1 MNLIQQYQNEI
12 ASLCRKY
19 KVKELY
25 AFGSVL
31 DEKKFTDESDIDLL
45 VDFENVPLLEYA
57 DNYFDLADELE
68 RVLERHVDLLT
79 LKSLKNKYFIESV
92 NSTKKIVYAA

>member
-1 MNLIQQYQNEI
+1 MNLINQHINQI
-12 ASLCRKY
+12 SLLCRKH

-31 DEKKFTDESDIDLL
+31 DEKKFNKESDVDLL

-57 DNYFDLADELE
+57 DNFFDLADELE
-68 RVLERHVDLLT
+68 SVLKRKVDLLT
-79 LKSLKNKYFIESV
+79 IKSLTNKYFIENV
-92 NSTKKIVYAA
+92 NSTKKIVYEA

>member
-1 MNLIQQYQNEI
+1 MNLIQQHQNKI
-12 ASLCRKY
+12 ANLCRKY
-19 KVKELY
+19 RVKELY

-31 DEKKFTDESDIDLL
+31 DEKQFNSKSDIDLL

-57 DNYFDLADELE
+57 DNFFDLADELE
-68 RVLERHVDLLT
+68 KVFERHVDLLT
-79 LKSLKNKYFIESV
+79 LKSLKNKYFIANV

>member
-1 MNLIQQYQNEI
+1 MNLINQHINQI
-12 ASLCRKY
+12 SLLCRKH

-31 DEKKFTDESDIDLL
+31 DEKKFNKESDVDLL

-57 DNYFDLADELE
+57 DNFFDLADELE
-68 RVLERHVDLLT
+68 SVLKRKVDLLT
-79 LKSLKNKYFIESV
+79 IKSLTNKYFIENV
-92 NSTKKIVYAA
+92 NSTKKIVYKA

>member
-1 MNLIQQYQNEI
+1 MNLINQHINQI
-12 ASLCRKY
+12 SILCSKH

-31 DEKKFTDESDIDLL
+31 DEKKFSPDSDVDLL

-57 DNYFDLADELE
+57 DNFFDLADELE
-68 RVLERHVDLLT
+68 SLLKRKVDLLT
-79 LKSLKNKYFIESV
+79 IKSLTNKYFIENV
-92 NSTKKIVYAA
+92 NSTKKIVYEA